1 MAGKLHEFTGRIKS
15 LFQKRRHERE
25 MAEELEFHQGLLREK
40 LLRQGV
46 APAQVEKTLRNTFG
60 NPARWHER
68 LRELWQFRNIEN
80 LLRDLIFS
88 VRMLKKSPGFTTVAL
103 LTLALGVGANAAV
116 FSLINGL
123 LLRPLPVP
131 RNEQLAVLAMDRGE
145 PQMSYSFPAPFFRS
159 LESRHELFQNVFG
172 FFSEK
177 MQVRGRSAN
186 ESIQGVLVSG
196 DYFTVLQT
204 PPLMGRYLNQ
214 ADDRVGGNPEGL
226 AVVISEHFWER
237 WFNRA
242 PNVLGSKLQIANTT
256 FTVVGVMPKRF
267 IGADLL
273 RRPEIFVPLADE
285 PIVDSPGS
293 MITAGTHAWWLIV
306 MARMRP
312 DVTLQQANAA
322 LAPISMPI
330 ARESDA
336 EADLLARLEKSHFH
350 FVAAPGAKGFTYIRF
365 FFSKPLIALF
375 AMCAGI
381 LLLACLNLASLLMA
395 RGAARERELATR
407 LAMGAT
413 RRRLVQQLLV
423 ESLLLAMLG
432 TALGL
437 AVAPLVSQSLAT
449 MLLSANAG
457 DGVYLDTSIDI
468 RVLGFAAVSVFLAT
482 ILVGLMPAL
491 QATSRSL
498 NEQIKDGQHATA
510 GHKRELLQPIML
522 ASEVGLA
529 LMLVVGAGLLSTSLF
544 RLFTS
549 SAGFDPKGVVNIELH
564 MDKQPLDGDAL
575 VRLYQQYG
583 EALSHQPGV
592 TSVSFARIVPLTHY
606 VWDDDHAR
614 PGGVAHDLY
623 LNGIAPNYFQT
634 MSIPLLAGRD
644 FRWSDTTPT
653 GLKIILNQSAAKLF
667 FPNQNPLGQHILRGP
682 KKTDFEIIGVVGDAK
697 YEDLRSA
704 APAAGYVPIMQIDD
718 KKPSYYTVVRTNGPI
733 APLAGAARSLATSMA
748 PDIPA
753 PVLKTMES
761 VVENSVSTEWVMALL
776 SLFFAACALLVSGIG
791 LYGTLAY
798 STARRTSEIG
808 IRMALG
814 ARRAGVVALVF
825 RRNVVIA
832 AAGLAL
838 GLGVAIAASRALAS
852 FLYETSP
859 RDPWI
864 LVGSVAALATIAA
877 AASLLPAIRAA
888 RIEPITAIRC
898 E

>member
-1 MAGKLHEFTGRIKS
+1 MAGKLHEFMGRFKS
-15 LFQKRRHERE
+15 LFQKSRHDRE
-25 MAEELEFHQGLLREK
+25 MAEELEFHQRLLREK

-46 APAQVEKTLRNTFG
+46 PPTQVEKTLRNTFG

-68 LRELWQFRNIEN
+68 LRELWQFRTVEN
-80 LLRDLIFS
+80 LLRDLTFS
-88 VRMLKKSPGFTTVAL
+88 VRMLKKSPGFTAVAL

-123 LLRPLPVP
+123 LLRPLAVP
-131 RNEQLAVLAMDRGE
+131 HSDQLAVIGMDRGQAE
-145 PQMSYSFPAPFFRS
+145 LSYSFPAPFFRS
-159 LESRHELFQNVFG
+159 LESRHEVFQSVFA

-177 MQVRGRSAN
+177 MLVRGQSAN
-186 ESIQGVLVSG
+186 ESIQGMLVSG
-196 DYFTVLQT
+196 DYFPALQT
-204 PPLMGRYLNQ
+204 QPQLGRYLTS

-226 AVVISEHFWER
+226 AVVISDHFWGS
-237 WFNRA
+237 WFNRS

-256 FTVVGVMPKRF
+256 FIVVGVMPKRF
-267 IGADLL
+267 TGADPM

-285 PIVDSPGS
+285 PIIDAPGS
-293 MITAGTHAWWLIV
+293 MIKDGPHAWWLTV
-306 MARMRP
+306 MARAQP
-312 DVTLQQANAA
+312 GVTLQQVNAA
-322 LAPISMPI
+322 LMPMSMPI
-330 ARESDA
+330 ARESVT
-336 EADLLARLEKSHFH
+336 EADPLAQLEKSHFH
-350 FVAAPGAKGFTYIRF
+350 FVATSGARGFTYIRF

-423 ESLLLAMLG
+423 ESMLLAVLG
-432 TALGL
+432 TAIGL

-457 DGVYLDTSIDI
+457 EGVFLDTSIDI
-468 RVLGFAAVSVFLAT
+468 RVLGFAVVAVFLAT
-482 ILVGLMPAL
+482 VLVGLMPAL
-491 QATSRSL
+491 QATSGSL
-498 NEQIKDGQHATA
+498 NEHIKDGQHATA

-549 SAGFDPKGVVNIELH
+549 GAGFNPKGVVNISLSVE
-564 MDKQPLDGDAL
+564 KQPLDGDAL

-592 TSVSFARIVPLTHY
+592 TSVSFARIIPLTHY

-614 PGGVAHDLY
+614 PGGATHDLY
-623 LNGIAPNYFQT
+623 MNGIAPNYFQT
-634 MSIPLLAGRD
+634 MSIPLLQGRD
-644 FRWSDTTPT
+644 FRWGDTTPT
-653 GLKIILNQSAAKLF
+653 GLKIIINQAAAKLF
-667 FPNQNPLGQHILRGP
+667 FATQSPIGQHLLRGQ
-682 KKTDFEIIGVVGDAK
+682 KKTDFEVIGVVGDAK

-704 APAAGYVPIMQIDD
+704 APPAAYVPIMQIDD
-718 KKPSYYTVVRTNGPI
+718 KKPSYNAVVRTSGPM
-733 APLAGAARSLATSMA
+733 APLASAARTLAARMA
-748 PDIPA
+748 PEIPA
-753 PVLKTMES
+753 PVLTSMER
-761 VVENSVSTEWVMALL
+761 VVEDSVSTEWVMALL

-814 ARRAGVVALVF
+814 ARRAGVIALVF
-825 RRNVVIA
+825 RRNVAIA
-832 AAGLAL
+832 GAGLAI
-838 GLGVAIAASRALAS
+838 GLTIAILASRALAS

-864 LVGSVAALATIAA
+864 LIGSVAALATVAA
-877 AASLLPAIRAA
+877 AASLLPALRAA